1 MGWLV
6 DRTVSML
13 TRTRMEEVTVIR
25 IIMVI
30 EVFLANIREIGPVT
44 GVEIAKEIK
53 EELVVLTML
62 FAEVVDSIML
72 MANVDQEMEEDL
84 AQTLFL
90 ESVYRVI
97 T

>member
-1 MGWLV
+1 M
-6 DRTVSML
+6 
-13 TRTRMEEVTVIR
+13 
-25 IIMVI
+25 
-30 EVFLANIREIGPVT
+30 
-44 GVEIAKEIK
+44 EIAKEIK
-53 EELVVLTML
+53 EELVVLMML

>member
-1 MGWLV
+1 M
-6 DRTVSML
+6 DRTVSKL
-13 TRTRMEEVTVIR
+13 TRTRMEEVIVIR

-30 EVFLANIREIGPVT
+30 EVFLANIREIGTVT

-72 MANVDQEMEEDL
+72 MANMDQEMEADL